1 MILEKDKVY
10 KIDHFNQRVARQYD
24 RTYIICS
31 PKDDVDTYKS
41 SFETHF
47 TICFSGRILTH
58 GLKEGDNDDFTR
70 PSCSSISPEDTIE
83 EITYHDY
90 KEIREAVGMLGGR
103 YRFNRRLNKLIPTY
117 VKEGTSI

>member
-10 KIDHFNQRVARQYD
+10 KIDHFSQRVAREYD

-31 PKDDVDTYKS
+31 PTEDVDTYKG

-47 TICFSGRILTH
+47 TICFSGRIITH
-58 GLKEGDNDDFTR
+58 GLKEGDDDFTR
-70 PSCSSISPEDTIE
+70 PSGSSISREDTIE
-83 EITYHDY
+83 EITDHDY
-90 KEIREAVGMLGGR
+90 KEIREAIGMLGGR
-103 YRFNRRLNKLIPTY
+103 YRYNRRLNKLIPTY